1 MNGGYV
7 MVDGKGLDL
16 TANESQTINGLFQAL
31 KDAFATGKPVFGY
44 NCVWGANSDAPLSPI
59 GFFVQIW
66 NENLIVCTSS
76 ILKIDV
82 TNEDVVTITSLVS

>member
-16 TANESQTINGLFQAL
+16 TANEAQTIDGLFRAL
-31 KDAFATGKPVFGY
+31 KEAFNTGKPVYGY
-44 NCVWGANSDAPLSPI
+44 NCVWGVNSDAPLSPI
-59 GFFVQIW
+59 AFFVQIW
-66 NENLIVCTSS
+66 NANLIVCTSS

-82 TNEDVVTITSLVS
+82 TSEDSVTITSLV

>member
-16 TANESQTINGLFQAL
+16 TSVSTQTISGLFKAL

-44 NCVWGANSDAPLSPI
+44 NCVWGANNDAPLSPI

-82 TNEDVVTITSLVS
+82 TNEDVVTITNLTT

>member
-16 TANESQTINGLFQAL
+16 TSQSTQTISGLFKAL
-31 KDAFATGKPVFGY
+31 KDAIATGKPIPGY
-44 NCVWGANSDAPLSPI
+44 NCVWGVNNDAPLTPI
-59 GFFVQIW
+59 SFFAQQW
-66 NENLIVCTSS
+66 NENLIVCTAS

-82 TNEDVVTITSLVS
+82 TNEDEVTITSLVS